1 VNSALAAL
9 PEYDLPVPVPD
20 NVEIGSGSQIWSR
33 WAFLHYQS
41 RQRPGLRMGCSSALW
56 GMTMLDLGPD
66 GELSLGDFCTLL
78 DVTVATNGSVTIG
91 DCAMI
96 GHRVVIAGGPA
107 PRPPRQDREPE
118 EIPAP
123 IVIGSNTWITAGSV
137 ILPGA
142 RIGDD
147 AVVGSGTVV
156 DGEVPAGATA
166 FGNPYRV
173 VKR

>member
-1 VNSALAAL
+1 VTVTGL

-20 NVEIGSGSQIWSR
+20 NIEIGSGSQIWSR
-33 WAFLHYQS
+33 WAFLHYGS
-41 RQRPGLRMGCSSALW
+41 GRPCGLRVGRNSALW

-66 GELSLGDFCTLL
+66 GEVSIGDHCTIL
-78 DVTVATNGSVTIG
+78 DVTFATNGSVTIG
-91 DCAMI
+91 DCSMI

-107 PRPPRQDREPE
+107 PRPPEPGVE
-118 EIPAP
+118 PDPVPEP
-123 IVIGSNTWITAGSV
+123 IVIGGNTWITAGSV

-147 AVVGSGTVV
+147 AVVGAGTIV
-156 DGEVPAGATA
+156 DGEVPPGATA

-173 VKR
+173 FIR

>member
-1 VNSALAAL
+1 MSAL
-9 PEYDLPVPVPD
+9 PDYDLPVVVPD
-20 NVEIGSGSQIWSR
+20 NIEIGPDSQIWSR
-33 WAFLHYQS
+33 WAFLHYRS
-41 RQRPGLRMGCSSALW
+41 TRACGLRVGRNTALW

-66 GELSLGDFCTLL
+66 AELSVGDHCTLL

-91 DCAMI
+91 DCSMI

-107 PRPPRQDREPE
+107 PRPPEPGQPAE
-118 EIPAP
+118 VPAP

-137 ILPGA
+137 VLPGA

-147 AVVGSGTVV
+147 AVVGSGTIV
-156 DGEVPAGATA
+156 DGEVPPGGTA

-173 VKR
+173 ATR

>member
-1 VNSALAAL
+1 VTVAAL

-20 NVEIGSGSQIWSR
+20 NIEVGEGSQIWSR
-33 WAFLHYQS
+33 WAFLHYRS
-41 RQRPGLRMGCSSALW
+41 RRPCGLRVGRRSALW
-56 GMTMLDLGPD
+56 DMTMLDLGPD
-66 GELSLGDFCTLL
+66 GEVAIGDHCTML
-78 DVTVATNGSVTIG
+78 DVATNGSITIG
-91 DCAMI
+91 DCSMI

-107 PRPPRQDREPE
+107 PRPPEPDAPPE
-118 EIPAP
+118 PLPAP

-166 FGNPYRV
+166 FGNPYRFV
-173 VKR
+173 TQ

>member
-1 VNSALAAL
+1 VTIAGL
-9 PEYDLPVPVPD
+9 PKHDLPMPVPE
-20 NVEIGSGSQIWSR
+20 NIEIGPDSQIWSR
-33 WAFLHYQS
+33 WAFLHYRS
-41 RQRPGLRMGCSSALW
+41 RRDRGLRMGRNSALW

-66 GELSLGDFCTLL
+66 GEVAIGDHCTVL
-78 DVTVATNGSVTIG
+78 DVTFATNGSVTIG
-91 DCAMI
+91 DWSMI

-107 PRPPRQDREPE
+107 PHPPEPDAPPDS
-118 EIPAP
+118 IPEP

-147 AVVGSGTVV
+147 AVVGAGTVV
-156 DGEVPAGATA
+156 DGEVPPGATA

-173 VKR
+173 ASR